1 MFLLGL
7 LGTGT
12 SGGLPEPWNFLV
24 NYGILGLL
32 VIALGTGKF
41 IVLRRELDTANTTAD
56 NLRIERD
63 AERKSYAELEQL
75 VRDKYVP
82 ALEAAKTTQEETL
95 KFLQKA
101 TSQ

>member
-1 MFLLGL
+1 MHVLLGAA
-7 LGTGT
+7 
-12 SGGLPEPWNFLV
+12 SPGLPEPWNFLV

-41 IVLRRELDTANTTAD
+41 IVLRRELDASNAIVAD
-56 NLRIERD
+56 MRVERD
-63 AERKSYAELEQL
+63 KERAAYTDLEHL

-101 TSQ
+101 TT